1 MTPRQFGGVLRT
13 ADYPPPVWRGPFAVR
28 STRAQHPVWPGILSL
43 PLRSTREMWR
53 VPQTQERDVKR
64 LITLTVNGTAY
75 EVAIEPRQS
84 LLQLLREELHLT
96 GTKEG
101 CSEGECG
108 ACTVLLDGKTV
119 DSCLIFALEAQG
131 RDVTTIEGL
140 AQGDQ
145 LHPVQKAFAEYGAVQ
160 CGFCTPGMI
169 LAAKALLD
177 SNPHPTETEIRQG
190 IAGNLCRCTGYV
202 KIVEAIQAAARG

>member
-1 MTPRQFGGVLRT
+1 M
-13 ADYPPPVWRGPFAVR
+13 
-28 STRAQHPVWPGILSL
+28 
-43 PLRSTREMWR
+43 
-53 VPQTQERDVKR
+53 KR
-64 LITLTVNGTAY
+64 LMTLTVNGTPY
-75 EVAIEPRQS
+75 EVAIEPNQS

-108 ACTVLLDGKTV
+108 ACTVLLDGSTV

-131 RDVTTIEGL
+131 RDVLTIEGL

-169 LAAKALLD
+169 LAAKALLE
-177 SNPHPTETEIRQG
+177 SNPHPTEAEIRQG
-190 IAGNLCRCTGYV
+190 ISGNLCRCTGYQG
-202 KIVEAIQAAARG
+202 IVAAVRHILAQSSIAQAAQTEPSFTVGGE

>member
-1 MTPRQFGGVLRT
+1 M
-13 ADYPPPVWRGPFAVR
+13 
-28 STRAQHPVWPGILSL
+28 
-43 PLRSTREMWR
+43 
-53 VPQTQERDVKR
+53 KR
-64 LITLTVNGTAY
+64 LITLTVNGTPY
-75 EVAIEPRQS
+75 EVAVEPRQS

-108 ACTVLLDGKTV
+108 ACTVILDGKTV
-119 DSCLIFALEAQG
+119 DACLIFALEAQG
-131 RDVTTIEGL
+131 HAVVTIEGL

-145 LHPVQKAFAEYGAVQ
+145 LHPVQKAFAEHGAVQ

-177 SNPHPTETEIRQG
+177 SQPHPTEDQIRQG

-202 KIVEAIQAAARG
+202 KIVEAIQAAAQQ

>member
-1 MTPRQFGGVLRT
+1 M
-13 ADYPPPVWRGPFAVR
+13 
-28 STRAQHPVWPGILSL
+28 
-43 PLRSTREMWR
+43 
-53 VPQTQERDVKR
+53 DVKR
-64 LITLTVNGTAY
+64 LMTLTVNGTSY
-75 EVAIEPRQS
+75 EVAIEPQQS

-131 RDVTTIEGL
+131 REVMTIEGL

-177 SNPHPTETEIRQG
+177 SNPHPTEMEIRQG
-190 IAGNLCRCTGYV
+190 ISGNLCRCTGYV

>member
-1 MTPRQFGGVLRT
+1 M
-13 ADYPPPVWRGPFAVR
+13 
-28 STRAQHPVWPGILSL
+28 
-43 PLRSTREMWR
+43 
-53 VPQTQERDVKR
+53 
-64 LITLTVNGTAY
+64 TLTVNGTPY
-75 EVAIEPRQS
+75 EVAIEPQQS

-131 RDVTTIEGL
+131 REVTTIEGL

-177 SNPHPTETEIRQG
+177 SNPHPTEVEIRQG
-190 IAGNLCRCTGYV
+190 ISGNLCRCTGYV
-202 KIVEAIQAAARG
+202 KIVEAIQAAAQG

>member
-1 MTPRQFGGVLRT
+1 M
-13 ADYPPPVWRGPFAVR
+13 
-28 STRAQHPVWPGILSL
+28 
-43 PLRSTREMWR
+43 
-53 VPQTQERDVKR
+53 
-64 LITLTVNGTAY
+64 TLTVNGTPY

-108 ACTVLLDGKTV
+108 ACTILLDGRTA

-131 RDVTTIEGL
+131 REVTTIEGL

-177 SNPHPTETEIRQG
+177 SNPHPTEAEIRQG
-190 IAGNLCRCTGYV
+190 ISGNLCRCTGYV

>member
-1 MTPRQFGGVLRT
+1 M
-13 ADYPPPVWRGPFAVR
+13 
-28 STRAQHPVWPGILSL
+28 
-43 PLRSTREMWR
+43 
-53 VPQTQERDVKR
+53 KR
-64 LITLTVNGTAY
+64 LITLTVNGTPY
-75 EVAIEPRQS
+75 EVAVEPRQS

-119 DSCLIFALEAQG
+119 DACLIFALEVEG
-131 RDVTTIEGL
+131 REVVTIEGL
-140 AQGDQ
+140 AQGNQ
-145 LHPVQKAFAEYGAVQ
+145 LHPVQQAFAEYGAVQ

-177 SNPHPTETEIRQG
+177 SHPHPSEAEIRQG
-190 IAGNLCRCTGYV
+190 ISGNLCRCTGYV
-202 KIVEAIQAAARG
+202 KIVEAIQAAARAMHGA